1 VYIIV
6 SDSFLLYIL
15 SIHYYRCYYLMLS
28 LLFVYTYTT
37 NILGEFLDEDL
48 RKACVVNHDSS

>member
-1 VYIIV
+1 
-6 SDSFLLYIL
+6 LYIL